1 MFTGIVEELGQI
13 TGIVRRDSDA
23 RLTVRGPGSVSDAQV
38 GDSIC
43 VDGVC
48 LTVAELHCDGFTA
61 DVMGETL
68 RASALGDLGEPDSK
82 VSQLVAERG
91 GVPLMPELG
100 YAPVN
105 RYLPM
110 RPRRGGEQA
119 TAPVAPAEKL
129 DTAALNPL
137 LRWLD
142 RALSR

>member
-1 MFTGIVEELGQI
+1 
-13 TGIVRRDSDA
+13 
-23 RLTVRGPGSVSDAQV
+23 
-38 GDSIC
+38 
-43 VDGVC
+43 
-48 LTVAELHCDGFTA
+48 
-61 DVMGETL
+61 
-68 RASALGDLGEPDSK
+68 

-91 GVPLMPELG
+91 GVALMPELG

-119 TAPVAPAEKL
+119 PAPAAPVEKL
-129 DTAALNPL
+129 DTTDLNPL